1 MAKIQLIDKI
11 NTIVIIKISLL
22 ISLIIEFALL
32 YLNSMIEGNIK
43 YFGFFFFIL
52 LTILTIFCDKDLI
65 FKSLKN
71 PRKIIIIKNSYIL
84 LLIFIIIYYP
94 ISFYKNY
101 INLKDSYTFS
111 LFIISIISTLIFH
124 YILIL
129 ALDIFIKGGKT
140 DKENDNNEELID
152 EEIKKAMVNE

>member
-32 YLNSMIEGNIK
+32 YLNSLIEGNIK
-43 YFGFFFFIL
+43 YFGFLFFIL

-129 ALDIFIKGGKT
+129 ALDIFIKKGNT

>member
-32 YLNSMIEGNIK
+32 YLNSLIEGNIK

-129 ALDIFIKGGKT
+129 ALDIFIKKGKT

>member
-32 YLNSMIEGNIK
+32 YLNSLIKGNIK
-43 YFGFFFFIL
+43 YFGFLFFIL

-129 ALDIFIKGGKT
+129 ALDIFIKKGKT

>member
-32 YLNSMIEGNIK
+32 YLNSIIEGNIK
-43 YFGFFFFIL
+43 YFGFLFFIL

>member
-32 YLNSMIEGNIK
+32 YLNSLIEGNIK
-43 YFGFFFFIL
+43 YFGFLFFIL